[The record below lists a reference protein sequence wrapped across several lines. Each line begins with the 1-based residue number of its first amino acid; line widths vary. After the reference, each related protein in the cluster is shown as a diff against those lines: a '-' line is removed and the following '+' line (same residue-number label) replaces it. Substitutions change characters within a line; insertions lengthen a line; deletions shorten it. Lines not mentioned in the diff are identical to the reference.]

1 MWCFMLSAV
10 MLWTGPAAGVTFSPA
25 ASGRKGDKQQ
35 DTPLL
40 TQTPSI
46 GMLPAGWLDDCSG

>member
-1 MWCFMLSAV
+1 MWCSMLSAV
-10 MLWTGPAAGVTFSPA
+10 MLWTGPAAGVTFAPA
-25 ASGRKGDKQQ
+25 ASGRKGDKRQ

-46 GMLPAGWLDDCSG
+46 GMLRAR